1 MARSSG
7 RAYVFVRWSGS
18 PLQPSRLGEI
28 GWAFEYNDRLGRFN
42 CFYYGGSEA
51 VSDPVK
57 GHRRVFW
64 HERCLTLPE
73 LTKAM
78 SSQVGH
84 SSTYDEVKVFEVPD
98 ADPEL
103 ALQFIAQRAV
113 LSEEMTARVE
123 PIEETREI
131 VARYGVRGVPT
142 SKGFSAP
149 FLWYNMLPGKSVP
162 VRKMA
167 VHLFQMRLLSEEKE
181 LLIPAELEDQV
192 REIAGNE
199 KSVLAVGECFAGRIA
214 ARFVVGL
221 TIAVDRRW
229 SVGEARRVA
238 EKLEGEIRQISAQV
252 KHVFIQTEAFEG
264 RT

>member
-51 VSDPVK
+51 VSDTVR
-57 GHRRVFW
+57 GHHRVFW

-73 LTKAM
+73 LTNGM
-78 SSQVGH
+78 SSQGSH
-84 SSTYDEVKVFEVPD
+84 NSNYDEVKVFDVPE
-98 ADPEL
+98 ADSEM
-103 ALQFIAQRAV
+103 AVQFIAQRSV
-113 LSEEMTARVE
+113 LWEDLSARLD

-131 VARYGVRGVPT
+131 VARYGVRGVP
-142 SKGFSAP
+142 SSRGFSAP

-162 VRKMA
+162 VRKMT
-167 VHLFQMRLLSEEKE
+167 VHLFQMRLLSEEKAA
-181 LLIPAELEDQV
+181 LAPAEVEDHV
-192 REIAGNE
+192 REIAARE

-214 ARFVVGL
+214 SRFVVGL

-229 SVGEARRVA
+229 SVGEARALA

-252 KHVFIQTEAFEG
+252 KHVFIQTEGF
-264 RT
+264 